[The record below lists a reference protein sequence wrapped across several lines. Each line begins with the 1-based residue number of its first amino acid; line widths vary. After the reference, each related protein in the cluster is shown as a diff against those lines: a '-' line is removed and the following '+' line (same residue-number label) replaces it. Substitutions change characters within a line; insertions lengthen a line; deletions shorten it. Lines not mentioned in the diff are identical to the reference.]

1 MLECLASVVI
11 ALGAG
16 FQEFAPPVFQRALRV
31 LEMTLVAHTTATQE
45 KRDFPDTELIVCS
58 LDLIGGLLESL
69 QSAMLDLVRQS
80 NLVTLAVQCLN
91 VYCLPLLSEIF
102 SFLLLMCDKAP
113 QQLWVTFPNG
123 ASRQFRVLCHR
134 LCLYWL
140 QILFLVSQ
148 T

>member
-1 MLECLASVVI
+1 MLW
-11 ALGAG
+11 GRD

-80 NLVTLAVQCLN
+80 NLVTLAVSVFEC
-91 VYCLPLLSEIF
+91 
-102 SFLLLMCDKAP
+102 
-113 QQLWVTFPNG
+113 
-123 ASRQFRVLCHR
+123 
-134 LCLYWL
+134 
-140 QILFLVSQ
+140 ILFAF
-148 T
+148 TF